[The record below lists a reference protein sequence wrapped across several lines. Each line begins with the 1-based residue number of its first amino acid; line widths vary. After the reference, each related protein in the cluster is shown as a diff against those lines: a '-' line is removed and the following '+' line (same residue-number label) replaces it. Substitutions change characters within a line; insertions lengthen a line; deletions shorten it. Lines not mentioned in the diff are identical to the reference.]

1 MSSKPHNDLL
11 DASDVW
17 LVPRSGRVVFDARG
31 NSSWQW
37 PGDGDPFAEQDRL
50 QTMDAA
56 DLRIAEPVEIRR
68 TQLPW
73 VHESERVARAYVPT
87 TQHALQGIQKAR
99 SRAMR

>member
-1 MSSKPHNDLL
+1 MNSKPHNDLL

-17 LVPRSGRVVFDARG
+17 LVPRNGRVVFDARG

-37 PGDGDPFAEQDRL
+37 PGDDAFSEQDRL

-68 TQLPW
+68 THLPW
-73 VHESERVARAYVPT
+73 VHESERVMRSPT
-87 TQHALQGIQKAR
+87 SSSHALKAR
-99 SRAMR
+99 PPAMR